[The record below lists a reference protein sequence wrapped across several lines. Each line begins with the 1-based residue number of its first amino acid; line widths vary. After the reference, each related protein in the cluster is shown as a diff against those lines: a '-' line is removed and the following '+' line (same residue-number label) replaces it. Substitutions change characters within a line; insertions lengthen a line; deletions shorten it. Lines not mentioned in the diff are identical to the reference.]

1 MAMTHEVRV
10 KMMQIMA
17 QEEARKT
24 IDEKINNR
32 QECNREILDV
42 IKTLVDANPMLRF
55 TQILT
60 MLELDRDRFNEESV
74 DTLSNIREIISKL

>member
-1 MAMTHEVRV
+1 MTHEVRV
-10 KMMQIMA
+10 RMA
-17 QEEARKT
+17 QLMAQDEARKA

-42 IKTLVDANPMLRF
+42 IKTLVEANPMLRF

-60 MLELDRDRFNEESV
+60 MLDLDRDRFNEESV
-74 DTLSNIREIISKL
+74 DTLTSIREIISKL

>member
-1 MAMTHEVRV
+1 MAVTHETRV
-10 KMMQIMA
+10 KMRELELKNLDKA
-17 QEEARKT
+17 VK
-24 IDEKINNR
+24 DKVKDR
-32 QECNREILDV
+32 QKCNKEILDV

-74 DTLSNIREIISKL
+74 DTLANIREIISKL